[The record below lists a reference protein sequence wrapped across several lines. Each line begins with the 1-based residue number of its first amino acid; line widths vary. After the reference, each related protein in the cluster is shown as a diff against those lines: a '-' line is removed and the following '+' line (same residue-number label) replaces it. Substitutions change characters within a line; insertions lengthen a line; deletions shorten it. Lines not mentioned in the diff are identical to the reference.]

1 MRYEDMTQ
9 LQKER
14 VRNYTCEICGQKFT
28 KLDDV
33 QEINMKYGRAMLHFE
48 FHSSCLLA
56 KRGIYKYPSQ
66 LEREGVNYAEEG

>member
-9 LQKER
+9 SQKLR
-14 VRNYTCEICGQKFT
+14 VRNYKCEICGQKFT

-33 QEINMKYGRAMLHFE
+33 QEIKMKYGRAMLHFE

-56 KRGIYKYPSQ
+56 KRGIYKFPSQ
-66 LEREGVNYAEEG
+66 LEEEVKNAETI